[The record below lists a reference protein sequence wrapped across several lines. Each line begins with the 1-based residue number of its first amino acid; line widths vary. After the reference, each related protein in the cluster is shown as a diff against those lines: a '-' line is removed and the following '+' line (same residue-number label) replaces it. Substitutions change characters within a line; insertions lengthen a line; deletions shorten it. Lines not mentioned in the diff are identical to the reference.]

1 MLLLLFYFFLLNFFE
16 LNNVIVDLVFR
27 LYGYEVL
34 MKIIYLFLNI
44 IFLIYILILI

>member
-27 LYGYEVL
+27 LYVYEVL